1 MTPPCPDCRTGTGP
15 CPACR
20 LAALLR
26 TEAVAVPSD
35 FADRAFAAVVRDRRS
50 RRRQRWAGRVGVA
63 AALLVAVGLA
73 ADGLRPRTRLELVE
87 VVPVAPVAPVAPAFA
102 DPIGDARDA
111 FASVTQRAGDAA
123 LAPTRN
129 LLAAV
134 GEPVEV
140 IALPPEVPTPSVSV
154 AVLDPLTDTTRR
166 AVNLFLRDV
175 RQLSTVTTQEPR

>member
-1 MTPPCPDCRTGTGP
+1 MTPPCPDCRTGP

-26 TEAVAVPSD
+26 TEEAVAVPSG

-50 RRRQRWAGRVGVA
+50 RRRQHWAARAGA
-63 AALLVAVGLA
+63 AAVFLVAVGLA

-87 VVPVAPVAPVAPAFA
+87 VAPVAPVAPAFA

-129 LLAAV
+129 LLAGA
-134 GEPVEV
+134 GEQAEV
-140 IALPPEVPTPSVSV
+140 TAPPPEVPTPSVSV

-166 AVNLFLRDV
+166 AVNLFLKDV
-175 RQLSTVTTQEPR
+175 RQLSTVTTRESR